1 MVGVIKG
8 DHGGVRIRGV
18 VVVVVAMFPPQA
30 EVLQLLVEGDDGGQ
44 QQGLHHAPHHQHVK
58 QLTRGHALELESNLR
73 KVSQCQKKAPTIDLK
88 LGRLFTKII

>member
-8 DHGGVRIRGV
+8 DHGGVPPGSVRIRG
-18 VVVVVAMFPPQA
+18 VVVVAMFPPLA

-58 QLTRGHALELESNLR
+58 QLTRGHALELATNLR
-73 KVSQCQKKAPTIDLK
+73 KVSFTVPGKAPN
-88 LGRLFTKII
+88 

>member
-8 DHGGVRIRGV
+8 DHGGVPPGSVRIRGV
-18 VVVVVAMFPPQA
+18 VAVVVAMFPPQA

-58 QLTRGHALELESNLR
+58 QLTRGHALELAMNLR
-73 KVSQCQKKAPTIDLK
+73 KVSFTVPGKAPD
-88 LGRLFTKII
+88 